1 MQGSLSNFSI
11 SILKI
16 NSQLKVKLNTNSEG
30 DGEKVH
36 TNLYTW
42 GFFGAYKKNGV
53 RVLRCLHH
61 EQKIGSF
68 ENALSVSAITIF
80 FTVFYIFR
88 NNSSDLICPPIS
100 SLFFGFPCHFA
111 KVNLVFTVT
120 FDHEHLSN
128 PVYLVFTRSF
138 QLQPVSCTVCR

>member
-1 MQGSLSNFSI
+1 MNCFIEFDAGQLEQFFFSI
-11 SILKI
+11 SKI

-42 GFFGAYKKNGV
+42 GVFGAYKKNGV

-68 ENALSVSAITIF
+68 ENAVSVSAITIF
-80 FTVFYIFR
+80 FLQFSIFLGTIPR
-88 NNSSDLICPPIS
+88 I
-100 SLFFGFPCHFA
+100 LF
-111 KVNLVFTVT
+111 V
-120 FDHEHLSN
+120 
-128 PVYLVFTRSF
+128 R
-138 QLQPVSCTVCR
+138 Q

>member
-16 NSQLKVKLNTNSEG
+16 NSQLKVKLITNSEG

-36 TNLYTW
+36 TNLYIW

-53 RVLRCLHH
+53 HVLHCLHH

-80 FTVFYIFR
+80 F
-88 NNSSDLICPPIS
+88 
-100 SLFFGFPCHFA
+100 
-111 KVNLVFTVT
+111 
-120 FDHEHLSN
+120 
-128 PVYLVFTRSF
+128 
-138 QLQPVSCTVCR
+138 